1 MLRDGMEAPSISLE
15 GREVLCP
22 MGRAVGLLATAWR
35 SLSGGLEAY
44 AAELVTQAN
53 LEMAAFGAYE
63 DAGREALGR
72 HHMFMKCI
80 EAPRRG
86 PANGPCGRS

>member
-1 MLRDGMEAPSISLE
+1 
-15 GREVLCP
+15 

-63 DAGREALGR
+63 EAGREALG
-72 HHMFMKCI
+72 
-80 EAPRRG
+80 G
-86 PANGPCGRS
+86 